1 MLHYEARTTATP
13 EQVWPLLARPSRWST
28 WAPHLRGAWGLGEEE
43 VRPGAFGA
51 VRLLGVVPVP
61 ARITAKD
68 PGRSWDWQV
77 GPARFRHRVTPR
89 PGGSLVGVDIS
100 APGPLEP
107 LLRVSYG
114 PLVALLVRNLARVAA
129 DVP

>member
-1 MLHYEARTTATP
+1 MLRYEARTTATP
-13 EQVWPLLARPSRWST
+13 EQVWPLLARPSRWSA
-28 WAPHLRGAWGLGEEE
+28 WAPHLRRAWGLGGEE

-77 GPARFRHRVTPR
+77 GPASFRHRVEPA

-100 APGPLEP
+100 VPGPLEP
-107 LLRVSYG
+107 LLRVAYG
-114 PLVALLVRNLARVAA
+114 PLVALLVRNLARVAGRSG
-129 DVP
+129 